1 MVHWRRICLLM
12 HGRRV
17 PSLCWEA
24 SPEKEMVTHSIILA
38 WEIRWDRGAW
48 WATVHGFS
56 KESDMT

>member
-1 MVHWRRICLLM
+1 M

-48 WATVHGFS
+48 WATVHGFT